1 MNTSL
6 SWWSPA
12 TCWWSSANCSYT
24 KLETCCCEPRLRT
37 VRWLSVSE
45 WIFTIFR
52 NDSAVQIPAVTVWPL
67 AVNSC
72 ADLFNINASVSFF
85 SSSPWSCGCFT
96 SATPSPSSSS
106 RPVASPPRAL
116 RGYWTFSLNR
126 STSGCPLSSAHLM
139 TSTSTCPSSRSS
151 HKAAGASIGWRFLK
165 CGFLTVV
172 TWCFL
177 L

>member
-24 KLETCCCEPRLRT
+24 KLETCCCEPRLRCE
-37 VRWLSVSE
+37 VVISLSEYLPSLE
-45 WIFTIFR
+45 MIQRFR
-52 NDSAVQIPAVTVWPL
+52 FQLWPL

>member
-1 MNTSL
+1 MIACDMLVVICKLQLHKTGNVLLWASAAHCEVVISL
-6 SWWSPA
+6 SEYLPS
-12 TCWWSSANCSYT
+12 
-24 KLETCCCEPRLRT
+24 L
-37 VRWLSVSE
+37 
-45 WIFTIFR
+45 I
-52 NDSAVQIPAVTVWPL
+52 QIPAVTVWPL

-106 RPVASPPRAL
+106 RPAASPPRAL

-172 TWCFL
+172 TWCCFL